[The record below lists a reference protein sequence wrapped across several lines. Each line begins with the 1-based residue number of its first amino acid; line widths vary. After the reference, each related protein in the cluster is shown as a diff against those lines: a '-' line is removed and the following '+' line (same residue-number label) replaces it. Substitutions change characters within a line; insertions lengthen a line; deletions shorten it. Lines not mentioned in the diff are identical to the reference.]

1 MRFKSKVY
9 RSLLALLEFFLAL
22 LMISP
27 VQAADTGSLTVQMRD
42 SSTGDP
48 IPGGNLVIYQVAKL
62 DSAQKKYQ
70 YTNEFAKMN
79 SDISGMS
86 QKEIMTADFARKL
99 ANYAEGKQ
107 ISHQTSQISDSG
119 DAAVSLESDAVYLVT
134 QTVNATGYEQ
144 ISPFCLILPY
154 KVNGEEVNNIV
165 AHPKNAKKTKS
176 NPSTPSTPNHPKKSS
191 KSSSSSSTRKGV
203 PTKPKYP
210 GQEQTSKHQS
220 AKGSSTHGLVKTLP
234 QTPRL
239 PQTGQLN
246 WPIPLLALAG
256 LTLFIWGW
264 VDQEKGKR

>member
-86 QKEIMTADFARKL
+86 Q
-99 ANYAEGKQ
+99 
-107 ISHQTSQISDSG
+107 
-119 DAAVSLESDAVYLVT
+119 
-134 QTVNATGYEQ
+134 
-144 ISPFCLILPY
+144 
-154 KVNGEEVNNIV
+154 
-165 AHPKNAKKTKS
+165 
-176 NPSTPSTPNHPKKSS
+176 
-191 KSSSSSSTRKGV
+191 
-203 PTKPKYP
+203 
-210 GQEQTSKHQS
+210 
-220 AKGSSTHGLVKTLP
+220 
-234 QTPRL
+234 
-239 PQTGQLN
+239 
-246 WPIPLLALAG
+246 
-256 LTLFIWGW
+256 
-264 VDQEKGKR
+264 

>member
-9 RSLLALLEFFLAL
+9 RSLLALLGLFMAL
-22 LMISP
+22 LMVSP

-86 QKEIMTADFARKL
+86 QKEIMTANFARKL
-99 ANYAEGKQ
+99 ANYAKGKQ

-165 AHPKNAKKTKS
+165 AHPKNAKKIKS
-176 NPSTPSTPNHPKKSS
+176 NPAHPNHPKKSS
-191 KSSSSSSTRKGV
+191 KSSSSSSSSTRKGV
-203 PTKPKYP
+203 PTKPKHP
-210 GQEQTSKHQS
+210 GQEQTSKQQS

-234 QTPRL
+234 QAPRL

>member
-176 NPSTPSTPNHPKKSS
+176 NPATPSTPNHPKKSS
-191 KSSSSSSTRKGV
+191 KSSSSTRKGV